1 MGDNATISP
10 LRSTIM
16 SNVSC
21 CYPAIHQIIACIAL
35 DQRLDVTSVT
45 YLTQMP
51 LLYPYL
57 YILTRVPFTRHAAEI
72 FEIIVG
78 TYFEIADSFERGQY
92 FFHVPHANTEFG
104 LTVGR
109 YNFRTRWPLND
120 DMERW
125 GVFRVGQSL
134 LYIPQAPTTQSH
146 PEPPIHL
153 TLILGRGNRNEA
165 KSITAVRSRPD
176 YFFAKKQ
183 GASNSAWYATRFQKS
198 KKIARNLKMKYIWHF
213 FSSNMNTTQKC
224 DTA

>member
-57 YILTRVPFTRHAAEI
+57 YILTRVPFTHAAEI

-78 TYFEIADSFERGQY
+78 TYFDIADSFEKGQY
-92 FFHVPHANTEFG
+92 FFHVPHANTE
-104 LTVGR
+104 LTIGR
-109 YNFRTRWPLND
+109 YNFRTR
-120 DMERW
+120 
-125 GVFRVGQSL
+125 
-134 LYIPQAPTTQSH
+134 
-146 PEPPIHL
+146 
-153 TLILGRGNRNEA
+153 
-165 KSITAVRSRPD
+165 
-176 YFFAKKQ
+176 
-183 GASNSAWYATRFQKS
+183 
-198 KKIARNLKMKYIWHF
+198 
-213 FSSNMNTTQKC
+213 
-224 DTA
+224 